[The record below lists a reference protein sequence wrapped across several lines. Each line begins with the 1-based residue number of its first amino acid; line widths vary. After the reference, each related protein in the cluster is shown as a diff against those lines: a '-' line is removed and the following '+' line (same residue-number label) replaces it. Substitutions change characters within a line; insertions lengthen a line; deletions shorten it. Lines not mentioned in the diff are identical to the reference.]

1 MKIVTLLAL
10 ILTLSSCS
18 FSDSNKEEVAV
29 AHDDLEFAVD
39 TIADQPESQEFKVEE
54 EKVAETVIPDE
65 YQAPPVQEEVTMT
78 APQEPTFEEFKQP
91 EAKVEE
97 FLAEAPMPVVEK
109 TKEAPSQINIVEE
122 PVSSRATSSSYGP
135 METYKVQKGD
145 TMMMIAFKIYGDYRK
160 WKDMKE
166 WNKDVRKIGEGV
178 ELKYM
183 VPEQKFGWQ
192 PSGLPYLIKTADTLG
207 TISHEKYGTTRK
219 WKSIYE
225 NNRPLIRN
233 PNLIF
238 AGFTIYYQP
247 ARSLA
252 SEPK

>member
-1 MKIVTLLAL
+1 MKIVTFIAL

-18 FSDSNKEEVAV
+18 FSDSNKEVAV
-29 AHDDLEFAVD
+29 SHDDLEFAVD
-39 TIADQPESQEFKVEE
+39 TIADQPENQEFKVEE
-54 EKVAETVIPDE
+54 EKIAETIIPDE
-65 YQAPPVQEEVTMT
+65 YQAPPVQEELAMT
-78 APQEPTFEEFKQP
+78 APEEPAFEEFKQP
-91 EAKVEE
+91 ETRVEE
-97 FLAEAPMPVVEK
+97 FLADTSPMPVFEK
-109 TKEAPSQINIVEE
+109 TKEAPSRIKIVEE
-122 PVSSRATSSSYGP
+122 AVPTSTFSSYGP
-135 METYKVQKGD
+135 MENYKVQKGD

-160 WKDMKE
+160 WKDIKE
-166 WNKDVRKIGEGV
+166 WNKDIKKIGEGV

-183 VPEQKFGWQ
+183 VPEQRFGWQ

-207 TISHEKYGTTRK
+207 IISKEKYGTARK

>member
-1 MKIVTLLAL
+1 MKIVTLLTL
-10 ILTLSSCS
+10 ILTLCSCS

-29 AHDDLEFAVD
+29 THDDLEFAVD
-39 TIADQPESQEFKVEE
+39 TIADQPENQEFKVEE

-65 YQAPPVQEEVTMT
+65 YQAPPVQEEVAMSP
-78 APQEPTFEEFKQP
+78 PQEPSFEEFKQP

-97 FLAEAPMPVVEK
+97 FLTETPVPAVEK
-109 TKEAPSQINIVEE
+109 TKEAPARIKIKEE
-122 PVSSRATSSSYGP
+122 RVMASTTSYGP
-135 METYKVQKGD
+135 METYRVQKGD

-160 WKDMKE
+160 WKDINE
-166 WNKDVRKIGEGV
+166 WNKDVKKIGEGV

-183 VPEQKFGWQ
+183 VPDQRFGWQ

-207 TISHEKYGTTRK
+207 TISKEKYGTRRK